1 MQLNPPLKRDAG
13 VTNMLNARYTIE
25 KHARAVKEHKK

>member
-13 VTNMLNARYTIE
+13 VTNMFNARYTIE
-25 KHARAVKEHKK
+25 KYAKAIKEYKK